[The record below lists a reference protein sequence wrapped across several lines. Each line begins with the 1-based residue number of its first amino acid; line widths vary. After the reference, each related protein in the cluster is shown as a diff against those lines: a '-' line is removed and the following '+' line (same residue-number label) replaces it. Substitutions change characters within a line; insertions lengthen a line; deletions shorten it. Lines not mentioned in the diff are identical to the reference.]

1 MATTST
7 FNALVRC
14 SKGMSYRVIDIEL
27 QMIYGKG
34 QQKFFLL
41 LFLLSTD
48 LQCKGISCKESRL

>member
-27 QMIYGKG
+27 RMIYGKG
-34 QQKFFLL
+34 QQKFFFSL
-41 LFLLSTD
+41 LLSTD
-48 LQCKGISCKESRL
+48 LQSKEVSCKESRL